1 MQKPNIE
8 NIRKELKA
16 RFVGLDGVIDQF
28 VDNIRIW
35 YEASD
40 LMERPLIVNLW
51 GLTGTGKTSLVRT
64 FAELSGMRNSFI
76 EVQFTAEKEESI
88 SHYFDEDVDENEPVI
103 LFLDE
108 FQNFRTLSR
117 DGDAMMD
124 PGYEDLWLLL
134 SDGIIDTSKKLRK
147 ELEVTYLKMLGYLKK
162 KGTEEDDIIWIDS
175 YSVPHLSVEGAIEFK
190 RVFRLKDDLKEVME
204 MSLEDRLKL
213 VEEALQNPNHPV
225 FKPRVYKKLL
235 IVISGNLNQMYEFS
249 EDVDTFDVDPD
260 ILYNFSKTLSIVDV
274 KSALVDKFKPE
285 QISRLGNIHIIFP
298 AFSRNDY
305 YQIIRKH
312 LNDFLYKVEQKYNLK
327 ISYDDSLVDFIFRNS
342 VFPSQGVRPIL
353 SGLGSILFS
362 RIPIFIEN
370 AKGDIHLYV
379 EENRIIDK
387 NSGTE
392 LLVDGVLDKLR
403 EQVTEDEK
411 LLTSVHEA
419 GHALLHSLVFKYYPH
434 RISNAAANRSN
445 KGITTSIRFM
455 QNRENLEKFII
466 TLYGGHVAE
475 QLVFGKRRASAYAQH
490 DLAILTK
497 VAAEMLRK
505 QGLGRFQFNL
515 SPIMSMG
522 SDFAVTDKFEVSNR
536 MLRRLLKKHYRIAKR
551 LIRKHKAVFVDIV
564 EELDKR
570 GVLQDVEL
578 DEIFRSHGIT
588 DISLKDDNKV
598 YVGDLISHWNKF
610 LQKA

>member
-1 MQKPNIE
+1 MRKTNIE
-8 NIRKELKA
+8 HIRQELKK
-16 RFVGLDGVIDQF
+16 RFVGLDEVIDQF
-28 VDNIRIW
+28 IDNIRIW
-35 YEASD
+35 YEAND

-51 GLTGTGKTSLVRT
+51 GLTGTGKTSLVRA
-64 FAELSGMRNSFI
+64 FAELAEMTDRFI

-88 SHYFDEDVDENEPVI
+88 STYFDEDIDENEPVI

-108 FQNFRTLSR
+108 FQNFRTLAS

-147 ELEVTYLKMLGYLKK
+147 ELEVTYLKMLGFLKK
-162 KGTEEDDIIWIDS
+162 KDRESDEIIWIDS
-175 YSVPHLSVEGAIEFK
+175 YSVPQLSVEGAIEFK
-190 RVFRLKDDLKEVME
+190 RVFRLKDDLKDIME
-204 MSLEDRLKL
+204 MSLEDRLKY

-225 FKPRVYKKLL
+225 FKPRIYKKLL
-235 IVISGNLNQMYEFS
+235 IIISGNLNQMYEFS

-274 KSALVDKFKPE
+274 KSALVSKFKPE

-298 AFSRNDY
+298 AFSRQDY

-312 LNDFLYKVEQKYNLK
+312 LDDFLHKVEQKYNLK
-327 ISYDDSLVDFIFRNS
+327 ITYEDSLIEFIFRNS

-362 RIPIFIEN
+362 RIPVFIEN
-370 AKGDIHLYV
+370 ANGDIHLYV

-387 NSGTE
+387 VSGTE
-392 LLVDGVLDKLR
+392 LVVDGVLDKLR
-403 EQVTEDEK
+403 ERVTEDEK

-419 GHALLHSLVFKYYPH
+419 GHALIHSLVFGYYPH

-445 KGITTSIRFM
+445 KGITTSIRFL
-455 QNRENLEKFII
+455 QNRENLEKFIV

-497 VAAEMLRK
+497 VGAEMLRK
-505 QGLGRFQFNL
+505 KGLGRFQFNL
-515 SPIMSMG
+515 
-522 SDFAVTDKFEVSNR
+522 
-536 MLRRLLKKHYRIAKR
+536 
-551 LIRKHKAVFVDIV
+551 
-564 EELDKR
+564 
-570 GVLQDVEL
+570 
-578 DEIFRSHGIT
+578 
-588 DISLKDDNKV
+588 
-598 YVGDLISHWNKF
+598 
-610 LQKA
+610 